1 LEACLFVFNHQ
12 EDPISHQIAFL
23 FQTKLHLSWLIIELQ
38 IIVLEDTQ
46 EYISYAPKKDI
57 EAQDRRPF
65 DLLVSTFCHIMLH
78 SLPIKYQPIP
88 YAIGI

>member
-1 LEACLFVFNHQ
+1 MMVFLIQ
-12 EDPISHQIAFL
+12 
-23 FQTKLHLSWLIIELQ
+23 LIIGFQ

-65 DLLVSTFCHIMLH
+65 DLLVSTLCHIVLH
-78 SLPIKYQPIP
+78 SLPINHFKLSHWSCVFPRLSLNPGYYQSQ
-88 YAIGI
+88 A